1 MLASHHALANAVPP
15 QPLPHGSP
23 ALSAEAA
30 RPALPALRV
39 GLLGVGTVGAGTSRV
54 LLRNQALIRAR
65 CGRDIELRMAAA
77 RNLPRAR
84 PLLGP
89 EVELVADAQRVVRHP
104 QIDVVVEAIGGCD
117 AARTLV
123 LDAIA
128 HGKHVVTAN
137 KALLAL
143 HGDEIFAAARQ
154 RGVVVAFEGAVA
166 VSIPIVK
173 ALREGLAGNRI
184 EALAGII
191 NGTSNFVLS
200 AMRERGWGFE
210 TALREAQRLGY
221 AEADPR
227 FDVDGIDAA
236 HKLTLLASMAFGMPL
251 NFDAVAVQGITGLQ
265 AADMR
270 HAEALGHRIK
280 LLGVARRRANGIELR
295 VQPAL
300 VPQSSLL
307 ANVDGALNGVV
318 VKSDAAGPT
327 TYCGAGAG
335 AEQTASAVIADLI
348 DVARLGATAA
358 HQHVPALGFQPAALQ
373 PQPLLPPDAHIT
385 GHCLRVPVD
394 EDAAVFGL
402 LLDTL
407 ADHGLAV
414 QANRDVAGEEGRGR
428 ELVLLTAEAPLHAAR
443 AAMAAMAALPG
454 VRGPVRRL
462 ALESLA

>member
-1 MLASHHALANAVPP
+1 MLASPSLQPAQSLSP
-15 QPLPHGSP
+15 QPSLHAPPLP
-23 ALSAEAA
+23 AL
-30 RPALPALRV
+30 PALPALRV

-89 EVELVADAQRVVRHP
+89 EVELVGDAQRVVRHP

-143 HGDEIFAAARQ
+143 HGDEIFAAAPRQ
-154 RGVVVAFEGAVA
+154 GVTVAFEGAVA

-173 ALREGLAGNRI
+173 ALREGLAANRVDW
-184 EALAGII
+184 LAGII
-191 NGTSNFVLS
+191 NGTSNFILS
-200 AMRERGWGFE
+200 AMRERGWAFG

-221 AEADPR
+221 AESDPR

-251 NFDAVAVQGITGLQ
+251 RFDAVAVAGIAQLQ
-265 AADMR
+265 AADVR
-270 HAEALGHRIK
+270 HAEALGYRIK
-280 LLGVARRRANGIELR
+280 LVGVARRRVNGIELR
-295 VQPAL
+295 VQPTL
-300 VPQSSLL
+300 LPRSSLL
-307 ANVDGALNGVV
+307 AGVDGALNGVV
-318 VKSDAAGPT
+318 VKSDAAGAT

-348 DVARLGATAA
+348 DVARLGAAPSA
-358 HQHVPALGFQPAALQ
+358 VPALGFQAAALQ
-373 PQPLLPPDAHIT
+373 PQPLLPLDAHIT
-385 GHCLRVPVD
+385 GHYVAVPVQA
-394 EDAAVFGL
+394 DAAVFGL
-402 LLDTL
+402 LLDAL
-407 ADHGLAV
+407 ADHGLTV
-414 QANRDVAGEEGRGR
+414 QANHEAADEGGRGR
-428 ELVLLTAEAPLHAAR
+428 EIVLVTAEAPVHAAR
-443 AAMAAMAALPG
+443 AALAAIAALPG
-454 VRGPVRRL
+454 VRAAPRRL
-462 ALESLA
+462 AVDMLA

>member
-1 MLASHHALANAVPP
+1 MLASPSLQPAQSPSFASSPQHLPTLPP
-15 QPLPHGSP
+15 
-23 ALSAEAA
+23 
-30 RPALPALRV
+30 LRV

-104 QIDVVVEAIGGCD
+104 QIDVIVEAIGGCD

-143 HGDEIFAAARQ
+143 HGDEIFAAARRQ
-154 RGVVVAFEGAVA
+154 GVVVAFEGAVA

-173 ALREGLAGNRI
+173 ALREGLAANRI
-184 EALAGII
+184 DALAGII
-191 NGTSNFVLS
+191 NGTSNFILS
-200 AMRERGWGFE
+200 AMRERGWAFD

-251 NFDAVAVQGITGLQ
+251 RFDAVAVEGIAQLQ

-270 HAEALGHRIK
+270 HAEALGYRIK
-280 LLGVARRRANGIELR
+280 LLGVARRRVDGIELR

-307 ANVDGALNGVV
+307 AHVDGAMNGVV

-348 DVARLGATAA
+348 DVARLAGGAA
-358 HQHVPALGFQPAALQ
+358 HHAVPALGFQAAALQ
-373 PQPLLPPDAHIT
+373 PQPLLPLDAHLT
-385 GHCLRVPVD
+385 GHCLRVPVAD
-394 EDAAVFGL
+394 DAAVFGL
-402 LLDTL
+402 LLDVL
-407 ADHGLAV
+407 ADHGLVV
-414 QANRDVAGEEGRGR
+414 QANRDVASDDHPGGRGSGR
-428 ELVLLTAEAPLHAAR
+428 EIVLLTAEAPLRAAR

-454 VRGPVRRL
+454 VRSAPRRL
-462 ALESLA
+462 AVESLA

>member
-1 MLASHHALANAVPP
+1 MLASPSLHPAQSL
-15 QPLPHGSP
+15 PLPHS
-23 ALSAEAA
+23 
-30 RPALPALRV
+30 PALRV

-89 EVELVADAQRVVRHP
+89 EVELVGDAQRVVRHP
-104 QIDVVVEAIGGCD
+104 QIDVIVEAIGGCD

-143 HGDEIFAAARQ
+143 HGDEIFAAARRQ
-154 RGVVVAFEGAVA
+154 GVVVAFEGAVA

-184 EALAGII
+184 DGLAGII
-191 NGTSNFVLS
+191 NGTSNFILS
-200 AMRERGWGFE
+200 AMRERGWSFD

-251 NFDAVAVQGITGLQ
+251 RFDAVAVEGIAQLQ
-265 AADMR
+265 AADVR
-270 HAEALGHRIK
+270 HAEALGYRIK
-280 LLGVARRRANGIELR
+280 LLGVARRRVDGIELR

-300 VPQSSLL
+300 VPLSSLL
-307 ANVDGALNGVV
+307 AGVEGAMNGVL

-348 DVARLGATAA
+348 DVARLGAAPSP
-358 HQHVPALGFQPAALQ
+358 VPALGFQAAALQ
-373 PQPLLPPDAHIT
+373 PQPLLPLDAHLT
-385 GHCLRVPVD
+385 GHCLRVPV
-394 EDAAVFGL
+394 EGDAAVFGL
-402 LLDTL
+402 LLDVL
-407 ADHGLAV
+407 ADHGLV
-414 QANRDVAGEEGRGR
+414 LQANRDVADSEGRGR
-428 ELVLLTAEAPLHAAR
+428 EIVLLTAEAPLHAAR

-454 VRGPVRRL
+454 VRAAPRRL
-462 ALESLA
+462 AVESLA

>member
-1 MLASHHALANAVPP
+1 MLASASPFPA
-15 QPLPHGSP
+15 QPLSAAP
-23 ALSAEAA
+23 AQ
-30 RPALPALRV
+30 PPLPPLRV
-39 GLLGVGTVGAGTSRV
+39 GLLGVGTVGSGTARV
-54 LLRNQALIRAR
+54 LARNQALIRAR

-89 EVELVADAQRVVRHP
+89 EVELVGDAQRVVRHP

-117 AARTLV
+117 AARSLV

-154 RGVVVAFEGAVA
+154 RGVTVAFEGAVA

-173 ALREGLAGNRI
+173 ALREGLAANRI
-184 EALAGII
+184 EWLAGII

-200 AMRERGWGFE
+200 AMRERGWSFE

-227 FDVDGIDAA
+227 FDVEGIDAA

-251 NFDAVAVQGITGLQ
+251 RFDAVAVEGITQLQ
-265 AADMR
+265 AADVR
-270 HAEALGHRIK
+270 HAEALGCRIK
-280 LLGVARRRANGIELR
+280 LLGVARRRVDGIELR

-307 ANVDGALNGVV
+307 AGVDGAMNGVV

-335 AEQTASAVIADLI
+335 AEQTASAVIADLV
-348 DVARLGATAA
+348 DVARQNGGLPM
-358 HQHVPALGFQPAALQ
+358 PALGFQAAAMQ
-373 PQPLLPPDAHIT
+373 PQPLLPLDAHLT
-385 GHCLRVPVD
+385 GHCLSVPVD
-394 EDAAVFGL
+394 QDAAVFGL

-414 QANRDVAGEEGRGR
+414 QANRDVAGEDQVGSGRGR
-428 ELVLLTAEAPLHAAR
+428 EIVLLTAEAPLHAAR
-443 AAMAAMAALPG
+443 AAMTAMARLPG
-454 VRGPVRRL
+454 VRGAPRRL
-462 ALESLA
+462 AVEALA

>member
-1 MLASHHALANAVPP
+1 MLAPHPAPAGALPP
-15 QPLPHGSP
+15 QPPQPPLP
-23 ALSAEAA
+23 AL
-30 RPALPALRV
+30 PALPALRV

-54 LLRNQALIRAR
+54 LQRNQALIRAR

-89 EVELVADAQRVVRHP
+89 EVELVGDAQRVVRHP
-104 QIDVVVEAIGGCD
+104 QIDEVVEAIGGCD

-154 RGVVVAFEGAVA
+154 QGVVVAFEGAVA

-184 EALAGII
+184 DALAGII
-191 NGTSNFVLS
+191 NGTSNFILS
-200 AMRERGWGFE
+200 AMRERGWGFD

-251 NFDAVAVQGITGLQ
+251 RFDAVAVEGIAQLQ

-270 HAEALGHRIK
+270 HAEAMGHRIK

-307 ANVDGALNGVV
+307 ANVDGAMNGVV

-348 DVARLGATAA
+348 DVARLGGLPI
-358 HQHVPALGFQPAALQ
+358 PALGFQATALQ

-394 EDAAVFGL
+394 DGAAVFGL

-414 QANRDVAGEEGRGR
+414 QANRDVAAEDGRGR
-428 ELVLLTAEAPLHAAR
+428 EVVLLTAEAPLHAAR
-443 AAMAAMAALPG
+443 AAMAAMATLPG
-454 VRGPVRRL
+454 VRGTVRRL
-462 ALESLA
+462 AVEALA

>member
-1 MLASHHALANAVPP
+1 MLASPSLQPAQSPSLHAPSL
-15 QPLPHGSP
+15 P
-23 ALSAEAA
+23 AL
-30 RPALPALRV
+30 PALPALRV

-89 EVELVADAQRVVRHP
+89 EVELVGDAQRVVRHP
-104 QIDVVVEAIGGCD
+104 QIDVIVEAIGGCD

-143 HGDEIFAAARQ
+143 HGDEIFAAARRQ
-154 RGVVVAFEGAVA
+154 GVVVAFEGAVA

-184 EALAGII
+184 DGLAGII
-191 NGTSNFVLS
+191 NGTSNFILS
-200 AMRERGWGFE
+200 AMRERGWSFD

-251 NFDAVAVQGITGLQ
+251 RFDAVAVEGITQLQ
-265 AADMR
+265 AADVR
-270 HAEALGHRIK
+270 HAEALGYRIK
-280 LLGVARRRANGIELR
+280 LLGVARRRVNGIELR
-295 VQPAL
+295 VQPTL
-300 VPQSSLL
+300 LPRSSLL
-307 ANVDGALNGVV
+307 AGVEGALNGVV
-318 VKSDAAGPT
+318 VESDAAGAT

-348 DVARLGATAA
+348 DVARLGAASSP
-358 HQHVPALGFQPAALQ
+358 VPALGFHPTALK
-373 PQPLLPPDAHIT
+373 PQPLLPLDAHIT
-385 GHCLRVPVD
+385 GHYIAVPVQD
-394 EDAAVFGL
+394 DAAVFGL
-402 LLDTL
+402 LLDAL
-407 ADHGLAV
+407 ADHGLTV
-414 QANRDVAGEEGRGR
+414 QANHEAADDGGRGG
-428 ELVLLTAEAPLHAAR
+428 EIVLVTAEAPVRAVR
-443 AAMAAMAALPG
+443 AALAAIAALPG
-454 VRGPVRRL
+454 VRAAPRRL
-462 ALESLA
+462 AVDMLA

>member
-1 MLASHHALANAVPP
+1 MLASHPSPAAVPRP
-15 QPLPHGSP
+15 QAPRP
-23 ALSAEAA
+23 AL
-30 RPALPALRV
+30 PALPTLPALRV

-143 HGDEIFAAARQ
+143 HGDEIFAAARE
-154 RGVVVAFEGAVA
+154 RGVAVAFEGAVA

-191 NGTSNFVLS
+191 NGTSNFILS
-200 AMRERGWGFE
+200 AMRERGWSFD

-236 HKLTLLASMAFGMPL
+236 HKLTLLASMAFGVPL
-251 NFDAVAVQGITGLQ
+251 SFDAVAVEGIGGLQ

-270 HAEALGHRIK
+270 HAERLGHRIK

-348 DVARLGATAA
+348 DVARLGGG
-358 HQHVPALGFQPAALQ
+358 VPIPALGFQSTAVQ

-394 EDAAVFGL
+394 DDVAVFGL

-414 QANRDVAGEEGRGR
+414 QANRDAPAEEGRAR
-428 ELVLLTAEAPLHAAR
+428 EIVLLTAEAPLHAAR

-462 ALESLA
+462 AVESLA

>member
-1 MLASHHALANAVPP
+1 MLASPSLQPAQSPSHASSP
-15 QPLPHGSP
+15 PLPP
-23 ALSAEAA
+23 L
-30 RPALPALRV
+30 PALPALRV

-104 QIDVVVEAIGGCD
+104 QIDVIVEAIGGCD

-123 LDAIA
+123 MDAIA

-143 HGDEIFAAARQ
+143 HGDEIFAAARRQ
-154 RGVVVAFEGAVA
+154 GVVVAFEGAVA

-173 ALREGLAGNRI
+173 ALREGLAANRI
-184 EALAGII
+184 DALAGII
-191 NGTSNFVLS
+191 NGTSNFILS
-200 AMRERGWGFE
+200 AMRERGWAFD

-251 NFDAVAVQGITGLQ
+251 RFDAVAVEGIAQLQ

-270 HAEALGHRIK
+270 HAEALGYRIK
-280 LLGVARRRANGIELR
+280 LLGVARRRVDGIELR

-300 VPQSSLL
+300 VPLSSLL
-307 ANVDGALNGVV
+307 AHVDGAMNGVV

-348 DVARLGATAA
+348 DVARLGGAAT
-358 HQHVPALGFQPAALQ
+358 HHLVPALGFQAAALQ
-373 PQPLLPPDAHIT
+373 PQPLLPLDAHLT
-385 GHCLRVPVD
+385 GHCLRVPVTD
-394 EDAAVFGL
+394 DAAVFGL
-402 LLDTL
+402 LLDAL

-414 QANRDVAGEEGRGR
+414 QANRDVASDDHPGGRGSGR
-428 ELVLLTAEAPLHAAR
+428 EIVLLTAEAPLHAAR

-454 VRGPVRRL
+454 VRSAPRRL
-462 ALESLA
+462 AVESLA

>member
-1 MLASHHALANAVPP
+1 MLASPSLQPAQSLSP
-15 QPLPHGSP
+15 QPSLHPP
-23 ALSAEAA
+23 PL
-30 RPALPALRV
+30 PALPALRV

-89 EVELVADAQRVVRHP
+89 EVELVGDAQRVVRHP

-143 HGDEIFAAARQ
+143 HGDEIFGAARRQ
-154 RGVVVAFEGAVA
+154 GVTVAFEAAVA

-173 ALREGLAGNRI
+173 ALREGLAANRI
-184 EALAGII
+184 DWLAGII
-191 NGTSNFVLS
+191 NGTSNFILS
-200 AMRERGWGFE
+200 AMRERGWAFD

-251 NFDAVAVQGITGLQ
+251 RFDAVAVEGIAQLQ
-265 AADMR
+265 AADVR
-270 HAEALGHRIK
+270 HAEALGYRIK
-280 LLGVARRRANGIELR
+280 LLGVARRRVDGIELR

-300 VPQSSLL
+300 VPLSSLL
-307 ANVDGALNGVV
+307 AGVEGALNGVV
-318 VKSDAAGPT
+318 VESDAAGAT

-348 DVARLGATAA
+348 DLARLGAGPSP
-358 HQHVPALGFQPAALQ
+358 VPALGFQAAALQ
-373 PQPLLPPDAHIT
+373 PQPLLPLDAHLT
-385 GHCLRVPVD
+385 GHCMRVPV
-394 EDAAVFGL
+394 EGDAAVFGL
-402 LLDTL
+402 LLDVL
-407 ADHGLAV
+407 ADHGLV
-414 QANRDVAGEEGRGR
+414 LQANRDVADSEGRRR
-428 ELVLLTAEAPLHAAR
+428 EIVLLTAEAPLHAAR
-443 AAMAAMAALPG
+443 AAMADMAALPG
-454 VRGPVRRL
+454 VRAAPRRL
-462 ALESLA
+462 TVESLA

>member
-1 MLASHHALANAVPP
+1 MLAFPSLSPAPSPAPATAPAPSRPP
-15 QPLPHGSP
+15 WAPLPP
-23 ALSAEAA
+23 
-30 RPALPALRV
+30 LRV

-104 QIDVVVEAIGGCD
+104 QIDVVVEAIGGCGD
-117 AARTLV
+117 ARTLV

-154 RGVVVAFEGAVA
+154 QGVVVAFEGAVA

-173 ALREGLAGNRI
+173 ALREGLAANRI
-184 EALAGII
+184 EWLAGII

-200 AMRERGWGFE
+200 AMRERGWSFD

-227 FDVDGIDAA
+227 FDVEGIDAA

-251 NFDAVAVQGITGLQ
+251 RFDVVAVEGITQLH
-265 AADMR
+265 AADVR
-270 HAEALGHRIK
+270 HAEALGYRIK
-280 LLGVARRRANGIELR
+280 LLGVARRRAHGIELR

-300 VPQSSLL
+300 LPEACLL
-307 ANVDGALNGVV
+307 AGVNGAMNGVV

-335 AEQTASAVIADLI
+335 AEQTASAVIADLV
-348 DVARLGATAA
+348 DVARLGSAA
-358 HQHVPALGFQPAALQ
+358 GASAVPALGFEAAALQ
-373 PQPLLPPDAHIT
+373 PQALLPLDAHIT
-385 GHCLRVPVD
+385 GHYLRVPVTG
-394 EDAAVFGL
+394 DAAVFAL

-407 ADHGLAV
+407 ADHGLVV
-414 QANRDVAGEEGRGR
+414 QANRDVADDARGR
-428 ELVLLTAEAPLHAAR
+428 EIVLLTAEAPLHVARGAVAAI
-443 AAMAAMAALPG
+443 AALPC
-454 VRGPVRRL
+454 VRSAPVRLSVEML
-462 ALESLA
+462 A